1 MDSSESRVHG
11 SREGAKYNG
20 YLECVFFHNLFCFNQ
35 YGDCEGAMFREGNV
49 SSADR
54 WWELPDPIV
63 GRYQDLGLRML
74 FRGNAGFAKQE
85 VYEYLEEE
93 VYEYAMRL
101 PANQVLHR
109 EIEPLLS
116 QRENPEPGRPVVVY
130 HDFQYQ
136 AGTWNKPRRVV
147 AKIEWRAGEL
157 FPTVGFIVTNRKDPA
172 KGIVHFYNGRG
183 AVDKGGQV
191 CP

>member
-109 EIEPLLS
+109 GRLPNQQTELAGGLDRVWQTFEDS
-116 QRENPEPGRPVVVY
+116 QY
-130 HDFQYQ
+130 
-136 AGTWNKPRRVV
+136 RR
-147 AKIEWRAGEL
+147 GE
-157 FPTVGFIVTNRKDPA
+157 
-172 KGIVHFYNGRG
+172 
-183 AVDKGGQV
+183 
-191 CP
+191 